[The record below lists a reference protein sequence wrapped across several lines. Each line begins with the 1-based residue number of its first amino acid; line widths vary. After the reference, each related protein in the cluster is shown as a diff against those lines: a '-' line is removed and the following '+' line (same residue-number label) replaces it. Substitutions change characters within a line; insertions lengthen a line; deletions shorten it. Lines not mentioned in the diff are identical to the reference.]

1 MSLNA
6 MQNCVI
12 VEPDV
17 EKHELFI
24 IPPGDK
30 METGVV
36 VAAGPDCVDLSV
48 GDHVYFGVG
57 QEFKYGGKEYVVIR
71 EPHVLGV
78 LEHE

>member
-1 MSLNA
+1 MTLRAN
-6 MQNCVI
+6 QNCVI
-12 VEPDV
+12 IEPDV

-30 METGVV
+30 CETGIA
-36 VAAGPDCVDLSV
+36 VAIGPDCVDVKV

-57 QEFKYGGKEYVVIR
+57 QEFKHDGKEYIVMR
-71 EPHVLGV
+71 EPHIIGV

>member
-6 MQNCVI
+6 MQNCLI
-12 VEPDV
+12 IEPDV

-30 METGVV
+30 SETGIVR
-36 VAAGPDCVDLSV
+36 AAGPDCKELKV

-57 QEFKYGGKEYVVIR
+57 QEFKHEGKDYVVIR

-78 LEHE
+78 LE

>member
-1 MSLNA
+1 MTLNA
-6 MQNCVI
+6 MQNCLI
-12 VEPDV
+12 IEPDV

-30 METGVV
+30 METGIVR
-36 VAAGPDCVDLSV
+36 AAGPKCEELKV

-57 QEFKYGGKEYVVIR
+57 QEFTHEGKEYVVIR

-78 LEHE
+78 LEHG